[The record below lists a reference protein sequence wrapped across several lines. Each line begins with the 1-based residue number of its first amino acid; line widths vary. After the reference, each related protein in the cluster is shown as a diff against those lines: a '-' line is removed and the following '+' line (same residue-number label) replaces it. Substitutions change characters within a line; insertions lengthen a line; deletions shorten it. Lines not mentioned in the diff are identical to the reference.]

1 MPIMTFQS
9 YAQNFEDV
17 MLWRALGHI
26 DGGFYIDVGAQDPVL
41 DSVTCAFYE
50 RGWRGINIEPV
61 PRYYEAL
68 VAARPEDVN
77 LQAVAVDAPGAVT
90 LYNIPDSGLSTL
102 DPTIAAMHAAR
113 GWKVERL
120 IVEQL
125 TLADICRRHA
135 PGDIHFLKVDVE
147 GVERETLAGADWHAN
162 RPWIVLVEA
171 TLPNSPEENWGPW
184 EPILTGAG
192 YRFVWFDGLNRFYV
206 ARERAT
212 ELERHFRVPPNT
224 FDRFQKVYPGLQRE
238 LRVQIAESA
247 ALKAKLAN
255 AEAEIGRLVAA
266 ADAAAATREANR
278 SAPVADAATA
288 SHSAPGS
295 SAQDAAL
302 KRALRPAW
310 RAARDKARPLARR
323 RKAFMS
329 AETAAGVAALQR
341 SIDEIGRELRELST
355 TLRDISARHGD
366 PAPASRPGQ
375 SNLRKIN
382 EPTT

>member
-1 MPIMTFQS
+1 MTFQS

-61 PRYYEAL
+61 PEYYAAL

-77 LQAVAVDAPGAVT
+77 LQVVAVDAPGSVT
-90 LYNIPDSGLSTL
+90 LYSIPDTGLSTL

-113 GWKVERL
+113 GWKVQRL

-125 TLADICRRHA
+125 TLAEICRQHA
-135 PGDIHFLKVDVE
+135 PSDIHFLKIDVE
-147 GVERETLAGADWHAN
+147 GVERETLAGADWHAH

-206 ARERAT
+206 ARERAS

-224 FDRFQKVYPGLQRE
+224 FDRFQKVSPGLQRE
-238 LRVQIAESA
+238 LRVCIAKSA
-247 ALKAKLAN
+247 ALKEKLAK
-255 AEAEIGRLVAA
+255 AEAEIGRLTAA
-266 ADAAAATREANR
+266 AEAAAA
-278 SAPVADAATA
+278 SHAA
-288 SHSAPGS
+288 SEP

-302 KRALRPAW
+302 RRALRPAW
-310 RAARDKARPLARR
+310 QAARAEARPLARR

-329 AETAAGVAALQR
+329 TEAAAGIVALQR
-341 SIDEIGRELRELST
+341 SIDEIGRELHNLAT
-355 TLRDISARHGD
+355 TLRDLSSQRGD
-366 PAPASRPGQ
+366 PVAASRTGQ
-375 SNLRKIN
+375 SGLRKLK
-382 EPTT
+382 EPIT